1 MDEGLTNKKEEDKM
15 VKWQTKTGKEVTMQ
29 IVTERESIGDHT
41 LMVPCYEL
49 KAEIQGIG
57 SVGPLKL
64 DGDVFRETAT
74 RTIGGKVVRL
84 AFPACQEAK
93 ALYAEY
99 SAEVARRIEA
109 NINAE
114 MDYLKH
120 HDSVLAAMAE

>member
-1 MDEGLTNKKEEDKM
+1 M
-15 VKWQTKTGKEVTMQ
+15 VKWQTKTGKEVQMW
-29 IVTERESIGDHT
+29 IETERESIGDHT
-41 LMVPCYEL
+41 VMVPCYDL
-49 KAEIQGIG
+49 KIEIDGIG
-57 SVGPLKL
+57 DIGPVEL
-64 DGDVFRETAT
+64 DGDVFRETVT